1 MKKNDWI
8 QQSSNMLHPFAE
20 TPRFWQRCSPS
31 DTMLM
36 VSPVFPSTPLLAFTG
51 RTLLTTTRSSAT
63 SHQHEA
69 SAFTLN
75 LCFRHLPGC
84 GVRLPQ
90 LLHWLPVS
98 YTTLKHV
105 VGLTEY
111 RASRYFGRLPT
122 NTAESGSLALCTA
135 DFLWLPSDPSVSP

>member
-1 MKKNDWI
+1 MTGFNSLQI
-8 QQSSNMLHPFAE
+8 CF
-20 TPRFWQRCSPS
+20 TPSQNI
-31 DTMLM
+31 
-36 VSPVFPSTPLLAFTG
+36 PLLAKMLPTRLDADSQSGFFLHTITG
-51 RTLLTTTRSSAT
+51 FHRPDLTHYYGLICHLAPTR
-63 SHQHEA
+63 A
-69 SAFTLN
+69 SAFTLR

-98 YTTLKHV
+98 YATLKHV

-135 DFLWLPSDPSVSP
+135 HFLWLPSDPSVSP